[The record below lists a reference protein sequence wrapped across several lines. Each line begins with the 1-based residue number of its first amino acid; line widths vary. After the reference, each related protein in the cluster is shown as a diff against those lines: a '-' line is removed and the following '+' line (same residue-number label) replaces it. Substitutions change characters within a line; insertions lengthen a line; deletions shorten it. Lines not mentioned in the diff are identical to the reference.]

1 MGRDERKFGRKD
13 RQFHRVLPE
22 SLRIDLQL
30 FADPDRTEKPTPRR
44 RRKAREEGQVAVSR
58 ELNMALSFFA
68 AAIVL
73 RLILPQLSKSLANAS
88 TFFLALDPMDSETLS
103 SHIFQ
108 LFKDPLILLILLMG
122 LVALFGIIAG
132 ALQTK
137 FLFSFKPLKL
147 DLNRINP
154 IEGLKRMFSLR
165 NLFELFKAFVKLVIV
180 GYVFYTVIKQ
190 RYRELPGLTDLE
202 PAAAAWYFAELINTL
217 LFRCAIAILALAL
230 LDYLFQRWE
239 FEKSLRMT
247 RQELKEEF
255 KEVEGNPEVKRRQR
269 EIMMRLARGRMLQKV
284 PEADVV
290 ITNPTHIAV
299 ALQYDS
305 EQMEAPEV
313 VAKGADELARRIVEI
328 ATNNNVPVVRNP
340 QVAWELYRTCEVGD
354 QIPPTL
360 YRAVAEI
367 LAYVYSLR

>member
-1 MGRDERKFGRKD
+1 MGGNECASGSKD
-13 RQFHRVLPE
+13 GQFHRVFPE

-68 AAIVL
+68 AVIVL
-73 RLILPQLSKSLANAS
+73 RLVLPQLTRSLISAS
-88 TFFLALDPMDSETLS
+88 TPFLTLEPMDFETLS
-103 SHIFQ
+103 GFVFQ
-108 LFKDPLILLILLMG
+108 LFQDPLILLVLLMG
-122 LVALFGIIAG
+122 LVALVGIIAG
-132 ALQTK
+132 ALQTR

-154 IEGLKRMFSLR
+154 IEGFKRMFSLR
-165 NLFELFKAFVKLVIV
+165 NLFELFKAFVKLTIV
-180 GYVFYTVIKQ
+180 GYVSYVVIRQ
-190 RYRELPGLTDLE
+190 RYSELPNLTDLE
-202 PAAAAWYFAELINTL
+202 PGESIWYLAELIYAVL
-217 LFRCAIAILALAL
+217 LRCAIAILALAL
-230 LDYLFQRWE
+230 VDYLFQRWE

-305 EQMEAPEV
+305 EKMEAPEV
-313 VAKGADELARRIVEI
+313 VAKGADELARKIVEI
-328 ATNNNVPVVRNP
+328 ATDSNVPIVRNP
-340 QVAWELYRTCEVGD
+340 QVAWELYKSCEVGD

-367 LAYVYSLR
+367 LAYVYSLK

>member
-1 MGRDERKFGRKD
+1 
-13 RQFHRVLPE
+13 
-22 SLRIDLQL
+22 
-30 FADPDRTEKPTPRR
+30 
-44 RRKAREEGQVAVSR
+44 
-58 ELNMALSFFA
+58 MALSFFA
-68 AAIVL
+68 AVIVL
-73 RLILPQLSKSLANAS
+73 RLVLPQLTRSLISAS
-88 TFFLALDPMDSETLS
+88 TPFLTLEPMDFETLS
-103 SHIFQ
+103 GFVFQ
-108 LFKDPLILLILLMG
+108 LFQDPLILLVLLMG
-122 LVALFGIIAG
+122 LVALVGIIAG
-132 ALQTK
+132 ALQTR

-154 IEGLKRMFSLR
+154 IEGFKRMFSLR
-165 NLFELFKAFVKLVIV
+165 NLFELFKAFVKLTIV
-180 GYVFYTVIKQ
+180 GYVSYVVIRQ
-190 RYRELPGLTDLE
+190 RYSELPNLTDLE
-202 PAAAAWYFAELINTL
+202 PGESIWYLAELIYAVL
-217 LFRCAIAILALAL
+217 LRCAIAILALAL
-230 LDYLFQRWE
+230 VDYLFQRWE

-305 EQMEAPEV
+305 EKMEAPEV
-313 VAKGADELARRIVEI
+313 VAKGADELARKIVEI
-328 ATNNNVPVVRNP
+328 ATDSNVPIVRNP
-340 QVAWELYRTCEVGD
+340 QVAWELYKSCEVGD

-367 LAYVYSLR
+367 LAYVYSLK

>member
-1 MGRDERKFGRKD
+1 M
-13 RQFHRVLPE
+13 
-22 SLRIDLQL
+22 RIDIQL

-68 AAIVL
+68 AVIVL
-73 RLILPQLSKSLANAS
+73 RLVLPQLTRSLISAS
-88 TFFLALDPMDSETLS
+88 TPFLTLEPMDFETLS
-103 SHIFQ
+103 GFVFQ
-108 LFKDPLILLILLMG
+108 LFQDPLILLVLLMG
-122 LVALFGIIAG
+122 LVALVGIIAG
-132 ALQTK
+132 ALQTR

-154 IEGLKRMFSLR
+154 IEGFKRMFSLR
-165 NLFELFKAFVKLVIV
+165 NLFELFKAFVKLTIV
-180 GYVFYTVIKQ
+180 GYVSYVVIRQ
-190 RYRELPGLTDLE
+190 RYSELPNLTDLE
-202 PAAAAWYFAELINTL
+202 PGESIWYLAELIYAVL
-217 LFRCAIAILALAL
+217 LRCAIAILALSL
-230 LDYLFQRWE
+230 VDYLFQRWE

-305 EQMEAPEV
+305 EKMEAPEV
-313 VAKGADELARRIVEI
+313 VAKGADELARKIVEI
-328 ATNNNVPVVRNP
+328 ATDSNVPVVRNP
-340 QVAWELYRTCEVGD
+340 QVAWELYKSCEVGD

-367 LAYVYSLR
+367 LAYVYSLK